1 MRKLIFLVIIKLIF
15 LSPSY
20 SQNIVQ
26 TIKGTVSDRETGA
39 PLPGANISI
48 LNSDPLIGTI
58 ADINGKFSLVSVTGR
73 VSVKISYIGYED
85 LLLKEVL
92 VTSGRE
98 VVISAGLR
106 EKVTETRE
114 VIIRPGK
121 KEVSFISQMA
131 AVSTNTL
138 RTEDALHY
146 AGGFYDP
153 SRIVNAFAGVATAN
167 SDDSNDLII
176 RGNSPRGLL
185 WRLEGVEIP
194 NPNHFSSGMGGSGG
208 AFCAITSNVIDN
220 FDFFTGAFPAEYGNA
235 FSGVMDLNLRRGN
248 TGTREYAFQT
258 GMIGAEIAAEGPF
271 SKKSEASYL
280 FNARYTNFKILSD
293 LELIDLGEI
302 NYSPRTKD
310 VVFNIF
316 LPTEKYG
323 NFNLFGLYGA
333 SSLGKVAE
341 HDFSKWTTT
350 SDRWEEM
357 EEQSS
362 VTLGLKH
369 YYVIPGGKT
378 YIRSVLAYSSFS
390 DYYHEGYID
399 SSYVLTDS
407 YYYDYKYPSIRYSL
421 TANHKFNARHSLRA
435 GFNYNYMSGD
445 MVNYKMNSIGIFDT
459 LVAPHDEAT
468 TLQSHV
474 QWKYRTPTGLE
485 INTGIHLLHF
495 SLNGETSIEPRI
507 GLRLQLW
514 PGSAF
519 IAGFGIHTKTESLA
533 AYNVLIKNEAGIR
546 TTLNHDLELARANH
560 WVAGFDL
567 SFKNDIRLRIEGYIE
582 SLYNIPIV
590 NEISSRYS
598 TLNTAERLPEQILE
612 NAGTGKN
619 TGIEIT
625 IEKSFTRNYYFLIT
639 GSLFDS
645 WYTAG
650 DNKRYNT
657 LYNTKYVSNI
667 LAGKDF
673 CFGSNKRNIIG
684 INSKVIAR
692 GGYRYTPV
700 NDSRSLKLKRI
711 IYLNSLTYSEQ
722 LPDFL
727 RIDAGISYRRNYPKS
742 SWIIMLD
749 VQNATGRRNVFKRRF
764 SYENGKIVTS
774 DIFSL
779 GAVPVFNFRIEF

>member
-1 MRKLIFLVIIKLIF
+1 MRNLIFLLIIKLIF
-15 LSPSY
+15 LSPTY

-26 TIKGTVSDRETGA
+26 TIKGTVSDRETGT

-48 LNSDPLIGTI
+48 LNTDPLIGTI
-58 ADINGKFSLVSVTGR
+58 ADSNGKFSIVTATGR
-73 VSVKISYIGYED
+73 VLVKISYLGYED

-98 VVISAGLR
+98 VIISAGLQ
-106 EKVTETRE
+106 EKVIQTGE
-114 VIIRPGK
+114 VVIRPGK
-121 KEVSFISQMA
+121 KEVSYISQMA
-131 AVSTNTL
+131 AVSTNTI
-138 RTEDALHY
+138 RTEDAMHY

-208 AFCAITSNVIDN
+208 AFCAVTSNVIDN

-235 FSGVMDLNLRRGN
+235 FSGVMDLNLRKGN
-248 TGTREYAFQT
+248 SGTREYAFQT

-280 FNARYTNFKILSD
+280 LNARYTNFKILSD

-302 NYSPRTKD
+302 NYAPRTKD
-310 VVFNIF
+310 VVFNVF
-316 LPTEKYG
+316 LPTKKYG
-323 NFNLFGLYGA
+323 NLNLFGLYGA
-333 SSLGKVAE
+333 SALGKVAE
-341 HDFSKWTTT
+341 HDFSKWSAT

-357 EEQSS
+357 EAQSS
-362 VTLGLKH
+362 VTLGIKH
-369 YYVIPGGKT
+369 YFVIPGGKS
-378 YIRSVLAYSSFS
+378 YIRSVLAFSSFS
-390 DYYHEGYID
+390 DRYHEGYID

-407 YYYDYKYPSIRYSL
+407 YNYDYKYPSLKFSF
-421 TANHKFNARHSLRA
+421 TANHKFNARHSIRI
-435 GFNYNYMSGD
+435 GFNYNNMSGE
-445 MVNYKMNSIGIFDT
+445 MANYKMTSAGILDT
-459 LVAPHDEAT
+459 LVAPNDNAT
-468 TLQSHV
+468 TFQSHV
-474 QWKYRTPTGLE
+474 QWKYRTTKGLE
-485 INTGIHLLHF
+485 INTGVHLLHY

-507 GLRLQLW
+507 GLRWQLW

-519 IAGFGIHTKTESLA
+519 IAGFGVHTKTESLA
-533 AYNVLIKNEAGIR
+533 AYNILIKNEEGIR
-546 TTLNHDLELARANH
+546 ATLNHDLELARAKH
-560 WVAGFDL
+560 WVAGIDVA
-567 SFKNDIRLRIEGYIE
+567 FKNDIRLRIEGYIE

-590 NEISSRYS
+590 NETASRYS

-612 NAGTGKN
+612 NAGTGRN
-619 TGIEIT
+619 TGVEIT

-650 DNKRYNT
+650 DGKRYNT
-657 LYNTKYVSNI
+657 LYNTNYVSNI

-684 INSKVIAR
+684 INSKLIAR

-700 NDSRSLKLKRI
+700 NDLRSSKLKRI
-711 IYLNSLTYSEQ
+711 VYLNSLTYSDQ

-727 RIDAGISYRRNYPKS
+727 RIDAGISFRRNYQKC
-742 SWIIMLD
+742 SWVVMLD

-764 SYENGKIVTS
+764 SYENKKIVS
-774 DIFSL
+774 NDILSL